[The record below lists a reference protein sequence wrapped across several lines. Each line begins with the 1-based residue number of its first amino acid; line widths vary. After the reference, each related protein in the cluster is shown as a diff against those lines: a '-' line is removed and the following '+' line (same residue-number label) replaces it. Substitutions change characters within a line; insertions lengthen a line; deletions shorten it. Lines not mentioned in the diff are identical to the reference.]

1 MRRTPASSTTARPPR
16 RRVSFARVLLV
27 ALVAV
32 AVGWSGTRAVSALV
46 ARPTAPGP
54 SVFAAYVDAT
64 ATPSYPFETPAG
76 PAQSTVILSFVVA
89 GPDDLCTPTWGGYYT
104 LDEASSELELDRR
117 ISQLRLTGGQARV
130 SFGGAR
136 GTELASACT
145 DPQALREAYQSVID
159 RYELTHID
167 LDLEGASLEDAAA
180 ATRRATAIKGLQDDA
195 EAAGRGL
202 AVWLTLPVG
211 PTGLTETGRSVVDGM
226 LSAGVDV
233 AGVNGMTMDFGVVTT
248 EAAPLSDVV
257 VRAATALHRQVSRA
271 YADAGHPLG
280 ASQAWAKVGITPMI
294 GQSDVPT
301 ERFTLADAAVVN
313 EFAREHGVGL
323 VSIWSLNRDA
333 TCGPPLPSVLTVV
346 QTMCS
351 GVDQAGQRFANVLA
365 ADIGPVFDAP
375 TMRATPS
382 PSPSRAAATVA
393 PADVVD
399 DPETSPFPIWDPL
412 GTYPGGTKIVW
423 HHQVYQSRFWTSG
436 FAPDTPVTSAMDSP
450 WSLIGPVLPGDSPAP
465 LPTLPAGSYPQ
476 WDRDQAYVAGTRVQ
490 LDLVPYEAKWWT
502 QGQQPGKSV
511 AGGSP
516 WVLVIPGG

>member
-27 ALVAV
+27 AFVAV
-32 AVGWSGTRAVSALV
+32 AVGWSGTRAVSAIV
-46 ARPTAPGP
+46 ARPTAPAP
-54 SVFAAYVDAT
+54 SVFAAYADAT
-64 ATPSYPFETPAG
+64 VTPSCPFETPAG

-89 GPDDLCTPTWGGYYT
+89 APDDVCTPTWGGYYT
-104 LDEASSELELDRR
+104 LDEASSALELDRR

-167 LDLEGASLEDAAA
+167 LDLEGASLDDHAA
-180 ATRRATAIKGLQDDA
+180 ATRRAEAIKGLQDDA
-195 EAAGRGL
+195 EAAGRDL

-211 PTGLTETGRSVVDGM
+211 PTGLT
-226 LSAGVDV
+226 
-233 AGVNGMTMDFGVVTT
+233 
-248 EAAPLSDVV
+248 
-257 VRAATALHRQVSRA
+257 
-271 YADAGHPLG
+271 DAGHPLG
-280 ASQAWAKVGITPMI
+280 ESQAWAKVGITPMI

-365 ADIGPVFDAP
+365 ADLGPVFDAP
-375 TMRATPS
+375 PTRATPS
-382 PSPSRAAATVA
+382 PSPSRTPTTVS
-393 PADVVD
+393 PLDVVD

-423 HHQVYQSRFWTSG
+423 HRQVYQARFWTSG
-436 FAPDTPVTSAMDSP
+436 FA
-450 WSLIGPVLPGDSPAP
+450 
-465 LPTLPAGSYPQ
+465 
-476 WDRDQAYVAGTRVQ
+476 RTR
-490 LDLVPYEAKWWT
+490 
-502 QGQQPGKSV
+502 
-511 AGGSP
+511 
-516 WVLVIPGG
+516 